1 MFLLSGKDYNKNS
14 SKRDNPMD
22 YEYPDDCMVDFDFRM
37 IDIFKTLAE
46 SGVNYIE
53 VNNDEDFAKSV
64 TNIIVSIPKLKEM
77 AKQAKI
83 IGNRNYSK
91 ERFIEIVKTEVISKF
106 PQK

>member
-1 MFLLSGKDYNKNS
+1 MQRFLKAAGYL
-14 SKRDNPMD
+14 SKRI
-22 YEYPDDCMVDFDFRM
+22 YSVLR
-37 IDIFKTLAE
+37 TLP
-46 SGVNYIE
+46 
-53 VNNDEDFAKSV
+53 EDFAKSV

-106 PQK
+106 PQKRNI

>member
-1 MFLLSGKDYNKNS
+1 MMNRPVIATKQGVRGLGN
-14 SKRDNPMD
+14 
-22 YEYPDDCMVDFDFRM
+22 DF
-37 IDIFKTLAE
+37 E

-64 TNIIVSIPKLKEM
+64 TNIIVSIQKLKEM

-106 PQK
+106 PKK

>member
-1 MFLLSGKDYNKNS
+1 MSENPKILFTPSLSELN
-14 SKRDNPMD
+14 
-22 YEYPDDCMVDFDFRM
+22 ET
-37 IDIFKTLAE
+37 I
-46 SGVNYIE
+46 
-53 VNNDEDFAKSV
+53 
-64 TNIIVSIPKLKEM
+64 IPKLKEM